1 MKIDTIIK
9 LGGSITERGTLKQ
22 IIQLGKTLSVQFEN
36 KQNFAIV
43 PGGGLFAEFVRET
56 QKKYALDD
64 EQAHWMAIQA
74 MEQHANLLLKF
85 LPNSRLHDFSVKDF
99 STKVFD
105 NLPILRIMKY
115 MRTESNLEKNWNST
129 SDAIATEIALKI
141 KAKRIVFLKDIDGVI
156 VKNKLIKSIT
166 AQELQELKTSP
177 LDKNTP
183 KILQKNNIR
192 AIILN
197 GLIHDRIESLLEG
210 KEFIG
215 TEIIC

>member
-22 IIQLGKTLSVQFEN
+22 IVQLGETLSSLFDR
-36 KQNFAIV
+36 KQNFAII

-56 QKKYALDD
+56 QEKYSLDD

-74 MEQHANLLLKF
+74 MEQHASLLLKF
-85 LPNSRLHDFSVKDF
+85 IPNSYLHDFTKDF
-99 STKVFD
+99 DTLTFE
-105 NLPILRIMKY
+105 NLPIFRVMKY
-115 MRTESNLEKNWNST
+115 MKTESGLEKTWNST

-141 KAKRIVFLKDIDGVI
+141 KAEKLVFLKDIDGVI
-156 VKNKLIKSIT
+156 VKDKLVKKIT
-166 AQELQELKTSP
+166 IQELLELKTSP
-177 LDKNTP
+177 LDNNTP
-183 KILQKNNIR
+183 KILQRRNIK
-192 AIILN
+192 AYIIN
-197 GLIHDRIESLLEG
+197 GLIHDRIENLLEG